1 MTPEPA
7 PSRPVTLGYLGS
19 RMIALWLLWRTLD
32 LIWIWLFGSLPG
44 DGSAF
49 RSAWDDGLAF
59 LALWLVISWD
69 RPARQSARLA
79 SFAANKRFA
88 KDSTP

>member
-1 MTPEPA
+1 MGRDGGEAVTSEPA

-19 RMIALWLLWRTLD
+19 RMIFLWLLWRTLD

-49 RSAWDDGLAF
+49 RSAWNDGLAF

-69 RPARQSARLA
+69 QKSGLYR
-79 SFAANKRFA
+79 
-88 KDSTP
+88 TYEI